1 MSTAPLGTKVHS
13 IQEFESR
20 VKSLTDKVRIE
31 ILDPFEDEDAV
42 VKVYLSQRELSDTIQ
57 DIAID
62 IEDRTGVW
70 IVPLIIYE

>member
-20 VKSLTDKVRIE
+20 VRSLTDEVRIE

-42 VKVYLSQRELSDTIQ
+42 AKVYLSKRALKDTIQ
-57 DIAID
+57 DIAIE
-62 IEDRTGVW
+62 IQDRTGVR